1 MNDIDSSTDRSN
13 HAAAPLIVGVGAS
26 AGGLEA
32 FKELL
37 EAIGDAAGLAIVF
50 VQHQD
55 PSSKSLLSSVLAH
68 WTDLEVVELSGRMR
82 LGAGKLYVCPP
93 NKLLELERGVV
104 EVVDCPRT
112 LRPSTPIDSVFD
124 AIAEDQRDRGVG
136 VILSGAGSD
145 GTLGLKAI
153 GDRGGLTFAQKPESA
168 KFDSMPHSAATT
180 GVADHVLTPAEIA
193 RELLQYRQ
201 HLLGLQVGPEK
212 PRLREQIEEAIPA
225 ITQTLFDATQ
235 HDFQH
240 YKFNTL
246 TRRIQRRMQVLK
258 IGLASDY
265 VDYLQHHEEEAK
277 TLFNELLIGVT
288 TFFRDPEAFEALAQH
303 VLPKLFDQ
311 RGPNDCV
318 RIWVAGCANGSEAY
332 TMAILCCEA
341 MDRLAE
347 PPQVQIFATDID
359 ERALAVARMG
369 TYPVGIEEH
378 VSAERLQRFFVK
390 RGNTY
395 HAIKQIQDLVLF
407 STHNL
412 IHDPPFSRQDLICCR
427 NLLIYLGPHLQNK
440 LIPLFHYALR
450 PSGYLFLGP
459 SENITSHGELFR
471 PIDARLRISQRKG
484 TAMQSTDTSIRR
496 PRMPK
501 PSNPS
506 SLPDASVDLTEMM
519 QRIALDEF
527 TPETAVIDATGQILT
542 SSSNIKKYL
551 NFSGGPIQTSI
562 IKLADSG
569 LRIGLRA
576 AIAEAKKL
584 RRRVE
589 HENLSIR
596 VGELVQRVML
606 TVQPMPQLGEDEP
619 LLMVVFHDVGL
630 PFRRE
635 DVDASA
641 GSGESDADAII
652 SQMERE
658 LETLRSDLDRSMQDM
673 EAANEELKSSNE
685 ELLSMNEELQSAN
698 EELETSK
705 EEIRLGSD
713 ATARSNADLEN
724 LLRSTQIATVFLDQH
739 LSIRSYTPAI
749 CEIYGLISTDVGRP
763 LEMFVPSVE
772 QMPPLPDPK
781 TIHDGEVIE
790 HTVVARSGKSFI
802 RRVLPYRSHT
812 GEADGLVVTFTDV
825 SELRN
830 SHELFQSLVD
840 VSAQIVW
847 IANAEGNII
856 EDSPSWRAFT
866 GQTFEQW
873 KGRGWAD
880 VIHPDDRDA
889 TLTVWQTSL
898 DTGEAFSGEYRLLHH
913 SGDWKWHHVR
923 AVPQRRHDGT
933 IRRWV
938 GMNIDIDARKRLELN
953 LGFLADLQA
962 QFSPL
967 MSDTDLMKVAVQRT
981 AEYLGLSRCCL
992 VEFDEATENAEVIY
1006 EHCDEGLASIV
1017 GRHDSAK
1024 FHSETERRNLL
1035 AGRQIYSCDT
1045 QSGSIDPAVAENLRA
1060 IQVAA
1065 FCNSAY
1071 VTDLPTRFVLSAVKS
1086 EPYVWQP
1093 DDLRLLQEIV
1103 DRLGIRIERARAEME
1118 TKRREAH
1125 LRRVINNQLGLVGV
1139 IGLDGKL
1146 WEVDDRSMSIAGL
1159 TREDVIGK
1167 HFAECPWW
1175 TYDDRVAQR
1184 IQEAMDQAFAGQRV
1198 RFDVGLYA
1206 KGDSRLMID
1215 FMIAPVLD
1223 ENGRVEYLI
1232 PSGVDIS
1239 DRKAAEDQVRAHAE
1253 QLSAERTKL
1262 LALLEDYQKN
1272 EQYLKLSLNAGRLG
1286 SWQWIPREN
1295 QLLLSDEL
1303 LEIFGMSA
1311 EHYDG
1316 AFESSLQIIH
1326 PDDRDF
1332 AASQLRALLEGT
1344 SDEFRFDWRIVRA
1357 DNGKVC
1363 WTETRGL
1370 VTRDSQGY
1378 PQSLTG
1384 ITSDV
1389 TDRKKADLALIES
1402 NQRMSMALKAG
1413 GMAAWEWSEEKS
1425 VWEPAMFALLG
1436 IEPVENPTIDLFF
1449 QYVYPDD
1456 VSALRHVWGQS
1467 AADRE
1472 DYDTEF
1478 RIVRSNGEIRWMA
1491 GVGTVICDDH
1501 GNVVRMHGLNWDITD
1516 EKQSELAIKLS
1527 EERLRSAAE
1536 AAGFGMLHADL
1547 VKGTVTYSQ
1556 ELERLVGVSSVD
1568 NETEIR
1574 VDEMLNWVH
1583 PDDREACARHYR
1595 DLVEHPDTATR
1606 SIDHR
1611 IVCPNGD
1618 TRWVRLQAKPLFADD
1633 DPGEEGNRR
1642 ATQLIGTLLDITQ
1655 QRQFEQSLKE
1665 AREQAV
1671 AANESKSAFLANMS
1685 HEIRT
1690 PMTAILGYTD
1700 LIAEKVNDDETLAH
1714 VRTIRRNG
1722 DFLLDIINDILDI
1735 SKIEAGKFEIS
1746 HERFA
1751 PNRLVED
1758 VRSIMEVRASERKLE
1773 LDVEYQ
1779 GLIPSEI
1786 QSDPKRLKQILINL
1800 VGNAI
1805 KFTTE
1810 GRVNILVR
1818 FLQGQSPRLQFDVV
1832 DSGIGMSER
1841 QKRRLF
1847 QPFSQGDGNVNREFG
1862 GTGLGLA
1869 ISKRL
1874 TEMLGGEIS
1883 VRSNLS
1889 QGSTFTVTIATG
1901 DVQEVPMIQPRLA
1914 CEASPSDT
1922 ATSEIRLDCGV
1933 LVVDDRRDI
1942 RFLSKLLLTKAGARV
1957 DEAED
1962 GEVALQM
1969 VREKRNQGG
1978 EYDLI
1983 LLDMQM
1989 PRLDGYQTAE
1999 QLRRMDYTGPII
2011 ALTADAMQGDMS
2023 RCIESGCNDY
2033 LSKPINVERLTEMV
2047 HRFTTAQE
2055 A

>member
-1 MNDIDSSTDRSN
+1 MKAIETSSNRIDPT
-13 HAAAPLIVGVGAS
+13 AGPLIVGVGAS

-32 FKELL
+32 FQELL
-37 EAIGDAAGLAIVF
+37 RALGDADGLAIVF
-50 VQHQD
+50 VQHLD
-55 PSSKSLLSSVLAH
+55 PSSETLLNDLLAGA
-68 WTDLEVVELSGRMR
+68 TTLEIIPLSGRKK
-82 LGAGKLYVCPP
+82 LKSGKVYVCPSHKSLQLK
-93 NKLLELERGVV
+93 NGSVS
-104 EVVDCPRT
+104 VVDPPQSRQQ
-112 LRPSTPIDSVFD
+112 PAPIDGFFHS
-124 AIAEDQRDRGVG
+124 IAEDQGELGIG

-153 GDRGGLTFAQKPESA
+153 SDRGGLTFAQDAASA
-168 KFDSMPHSAATT
+168 KYDSMPRSAATT
-180 GVADHVLTPAEIA
+180 GVADHILKPAEIA
-193 RELLQYRQ
+193 TELLRYHN
-201 HLLGLQVGPEK
+201 HLQSVRPPAIQRRLQD
-212 PRLREQIEEAIPA
+212 QIEEAIPMIA
-225 ITQTLFDATQ
+225 ETLLKVTE

-246 TRRIQRRMQVLK
+246 ARRIQRRMQVLK
-258 IGLASDY
+258 VAVASDY
-265 VDYLQHHEEEAK
+265 VDYLQHHDEEALA
-277 TLFNELLIGVT
+277 LFQELLIGVT
-288 TFFRDPEAFEALAQH
+288 TFFRDPEAFSVLAEQ
-303 VLPKLFDQ
+303 VLPKLFEN
-311 RGPNDCV
+311 RGPDDCV

-332 TMAILCCEA
+332 TMAILCREA
-341 MDRLAE
+341 MDALPMAPE
-347 PPQVQIFATDID
+347 VQIFATDID
-359 ERALAVARMG
+359 ERALNVARVG
-369 TYPVGIEEH
+369 SYPIGIEEH

-390 RGNTY
+390 RGKRY
-395 HAIKQIQDLVLF
+395 QVAKEIRDIVLF

-484 TAMQSTDTSIRR
+484 TAARSHGLQTEMSPRR
-496 PRMPK
+496 SGRPPQD
-501 PSNPS
+501 PE
-506 SLPDASVDLTEMM
+506 VDLTEMM
-519 QRIALDEF
+519 QKIALDEF
-527 TPETAVIDATGQILT
+527 TPKTAVIDASGNVLT
-542 SSSNIKKYL
+542 SSSNISKYL
-551 NFSGGPIQTSI
+551 SFAGGPMQTNI
-562 IKLADSG
+562 VKLADSG

-596 VGELVQRVML
+596 VGDLVQRVML

-630 PFRRE
+630 PYRRDDVEAE
-635 DVDASA
+635 DDSSENGVDS
-641 GSGESDADAII
+641 II
-652 SQMERE
+652 AQMERE
-658 LETLRSDLDRSMQDM
+658 LETVRSDLDRSMQDM

-698 EELETSK
+698 EELEASK
-705 EEIRLGSD
+705 EEIRIGSD
-713 ATARSNADLEN
+713 ATARANADLQN
-724 LLRSTQIATVFLDQH
+724 LLRSTQIATVFLDQQ
-739 LSIRSYTPAI
+739 LLIRSYTPAI
-749 CEIYGLISTDVGRP
+749 REIYGLISTDIGRP
-763 LEMFVPSVE
+763 LEMFVPYVE
-772 QMPPLPDPK
+772 DMPPLPDPAM
-781 TIHDGEVIE
+781 IQDGQPIE

-802 RRVLPYRSHT
+802 RRVLNYRSHT
-812 GEADGLVVTFTDV
+812 GQAEGLVTTFTDV
-825 SELRN
+825 TELRN

-866 GQTFEQW
+866 GQTYEQW
-873 KGRGWAD
+873 RGRGWVD
-880 VIHPDDRDA
+880 VIHPDDHA
-889 TLTVWQTSL
+889 ITLSTWETCL
-898 DTGEAFSGEYRLLHH
+898 DTGEPFSAEYRLKHV
-913 SGDWKWHHVR
+913 SGVWKWNHVR
-923 AVPQRRHDGT
+923 AVCLRRHDGT

-938 GMNIDIDARKRLELN
+938 GMNIDIDARKRAELN
-953 LGFLADLQA
+953 YGFLADLQA

-967 MSDTDLMKVAVQRT
+967 MSDRDLMEVAVQRT
-981 AEYLGLSRCCL
+981 AHYLGLSRCCI
-992 VEFDEATENAEVIY
+992 VEFDAEAESAEVLY
-1006 EHCDEGLASIV
+1006 EHHDPELQSIV
-1017 GRHDSAK
+1017 GTHRVKD
-1024 FHSETERRNLL
+1024 FHSEQEQKML
-1035 AGRQIYSCDT
+1035 AAGQQVLQNDT
-1045 QSGSIDPAVAENLRA
+1045 QAEGIDPTLAKNQRD
-1060 IQVAA
+1060 IQIHA

-1071 VTDLPTRFVLSAVKS
+1071 VTEQKVRFVVSAIKS
-1086 EPYVWQP
+1086 EPYCWQP
-1093 DDLRLLQEIV
+1093 DDLSLLQEIAN
-1103 DRLGIRIERARAEME
+1103 RLCIRIERARAEME

-1139 IGLDGKL
+1139 IGRDGRL
-1146 WEVDDRSMSIAGL
+1146 LEVDDRSINIAGL
-1159 TREDVIGK
+1159 KREDVIGK

-1175 TYDDRVAQR
+1175 TYDARVAQQMR
-1184 IQEAMDQAFAGQRV
+1184 DAMDRAFAGQRV

-1206 KGDSRLMID
+1206 QGNDRLMID
-1215 FMIAPVLD
+1215 FMIAPVLGD
-1223 ENGRVEYLI
+1223 DGQVEYLI

-1253 QLSAERTKL
+1253 QLSTERTKL
-1262 LALLEDYQKN
+1262 IALLADYQKN

-1286 SWQWIPREN
+1286 SWQWIPGNN
-1295 QLLLSDEL
+1295 QLTLSDEL
-1303 LEIFGMSA
+1303 LEIFGMKA
-1311 EHYDG
+1311 AHYDDS
-1316 AFESSLQIIH
+1316 FEASLQIIH
-1326 PDDRDF
+1326 PEDRDF

-1344 SDEFRFDWRIVRA
+1344 SNEFRFDWRIVRA
-1357 DNGKVC
+1357 DNGNVC

-1370 VTRDSQGY
+1370 VTRDSQGQ
-1378 PQSLTG
+1378 PVSLTG

-1389 TDRKKADLALIES
+1389 TDRKIADLALVES

-1413 GMAAWEWSEEKS
+1413 GMAAWEWSENKS

-1436 IEPVENPTIDLFF
+1436 IEPIENPTIDLFF

-1456 VSALRHVWGQS
+1456 VAALREVWGQ
-1467 AADRE
+1467 AANDQE

-1478 RIVRSNGEIRWMA
+1478 RIVRSNGEVRWLA
-1491 GVGTVICDDH
+1491 GVGTVICDDR

-1547 VKGTVTYSQ
+1547 MKGTVTYSQ
-1556 ELERLVGVSSVD
+1556 ELKRLVGID
-1568 NETEIR
+1568 DADDEQTEVPIG
-1574 VDEMLNWVH
+1574 EMLNWVH
-1583 PDDREACARHYR
+1583 PDDRAACDQHYR
-1595 DLVEHPDTATR
+1595 ELVEHPHTAER

-1618 TRWVRLQAKPLFADD
+1618 IRWVRLQAKPLFTGDDADED
-1633 DPGEEGNRR
+1633 SQ
-1642 ATQLIGTLLDITQ
+1642 ATQLIGTLLDITR
-1655 QRQFEQSLKE
+1655 QRQFELSLKE

-1735 SKIEAGKFEIS
+1735 SKIEAGKFDIS

-1758 VRSIMEVRASERKLE
+1758 VRSIMEVRASERKLD
-1773 LDVEYQ
+1773 LDVEYH

-1810 GRVNILVR
+1810 GCVNIVVR
-1818 FLQGQSPRLQFDVV
+1818 FLPGEMPRLQFDVV
-1832 DSGIGMSER
+1832 DSGIGMSEK

-1883 VRSNLS
+1883 VQSNLS
-1889 QGSTFTVTIATG
+1889 QGSRFTITIATG
-1901 DVQEVPMIQPRLA
+1901 DVEDVPMIQPQLA
-1914 CEASPSDT
+1914 IDSKPTEPGKEK
-1922 ATSEIRLDCGV
+1922 EIRLNCQL

-1942 RFLSKLLLTKAGARV
+1942 RFLSRTLLAKAGADV

-1962 GEVALQM
+1962 GQVAITM
-1969 VREKRNQGG
+1969 VKEKAAAG
-1978 EYDLI
+1978 EHYDLI

-1989 PRLDGYQTAE
+1989 PRLDGYQTAQ
-1999 QLRRMDYTGPII
+1999 QLRKLGFSGPII
-2011 ALTADAMQGDMS
+2011 ALTADAMQGDMT
-2023 RCIESGCNDY
+2023 RCIECGCNDY
-2033 LSKPINVERLTEMV
+2033 LSKPIDVERLTSMV
-2047 HRFTTAQE
+2047 HRLTSALK